1 MIALRVIF
9 LVIHIISAGLWISEE
24 FASVII
30 ARLMRS
36 QRGKP
41 SELAFGRVNLALN
54 STFGPIAGM
63 GILITGLGLTAVDGY
78 SILGIG
84 GYTPTWLFVKQ
95 LVYIGLMVFVTVY
108 LQPTGKR
115 LKESFESAT
124 EGGIASDETRAL
136 AHRIWMLGRIHTLL
150 VLVNIILAV
159 WKPTI

>member
-1 MIALRVIF
+1 MVALRVVF
-9 LVIHIISAGLWISEE
+9 LVVHIISAGLWISEE

-41 SELAFGRVNLALN
+41 SELAFARVNLALN

-63 GILITGLGLTAVDGY
+63 GILVTGLGLTAVDGY
-78 SILGIG
+78 SILDIG

-95 LVYIGLMVFVTVY
+95 LVYIGLMILVTVY

-115 LKESFESAT
+115 LKRSFEALT
-124 EGGIASDETRAL
+124 EDGIATDEVRAL
-136 AHRIWMLGRIHTLL
+136 GSRIWMLGRIHTLL

-159 WKPTI
+159 WKPTV